1 MKTTTLRTLTTLAA
15 LALLGL
21 AAGCE
26 SDSVAPQDALPPI
39 SAEDAA
45 FQSGLIA
52 AAITRIGPEIMAPT
66 LPAKQVVDITW
77 TGQHGLTGTVHI
89 DYRNGPDGDPAAGTA
104 ATWARLFTDA
114 GAPVITT
121 VPDLG
126 GQTMFDLD
134 VTATLDQL
142 ADQATILSG
151 SGGTMTSGENVVTF
165 ALAGIVVGS
174 GGYPQQGGMTITAG
188 GHTAEVM
195 FNGTNIVTMIVDSS
209 ATYFIDLDTGEVTSG
224 VPV

>member
-1 MKTTTLRTLTTLAA
+1 MKTDSRRILSALTV

-21 AAGCE
+21 VAGCE
-26 SDSVAPQDALPPI
+26 SDAVAPQDQLPPLT
-39 SAEDAA
+39 AQDAA
-45 FQSGLIA
+45 YQTGLVA
-52 AAITRIGPEIMAPT
+52 AAITQIGPGLMQSTNPT
-66 LPAKQVVDITW
+66 KQVVDLTW
-77 TGQHGLTGTVHI
+77 AGEHGLTGTVHL
-89 DYRNGPDGDPAAGTA
+89 DYRDGPDGAPAAAGE
-104 ATWARLFTDA
+104 ATWARLHTDA
-114 GAPVITT
+114 GEPVVFT

-134 VTATLDQL
+134 VMANLDQE

-151 SGGTMTSGENVVTF
+151 SGGTMTSGGYVVTF

-174 GGYPQQGGMTITAG
+174 GGYPLGGGMTITAG
-188 GHTAEVM
+188 EHTAEVM

-209 ATYFIDLDTGEVTSG
+209 ATYFIDLDTGEVTTG